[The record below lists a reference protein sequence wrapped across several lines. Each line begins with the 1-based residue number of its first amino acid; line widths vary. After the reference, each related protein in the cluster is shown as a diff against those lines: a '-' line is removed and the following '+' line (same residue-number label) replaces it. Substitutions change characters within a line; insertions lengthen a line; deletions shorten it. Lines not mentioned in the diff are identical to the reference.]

1 MAPLLHAPRRGL
13 SDHEG
18 GDFESPPHRLR
29 IEGGERAGGPGAGI
43 VDHHVGLTDPGI
55 GLGEQPLDRPG
66 IGGIGREGPGPGLGG
81 EVGELVGVAG
91 GEADPQPLGGEMPGE
106 RGADDE
112 GGAAGQAQGR
122 SSRGVGRSKTRQV
135 VLAVAQSRPAS
146 SARLASAT
154 AWRRPAWT
162 TRPVAVTQPET
173 SVTARR

>member
-1 MAPLLHAPRRGL
+1 MA
-13 SDHEG
+13 S
-18 GDFESPPHRLR
+18 
-29 IEGGERAGGPGAGI
+29 GPGARALALSITTSGSPI
-43 VDHHVGLTDPGI
+43 RASASANSRSTA
-55 GLGEQPLDRPG
+55 PG

-122 SSRGVGRSKTRQV
+122 SSRDVGRSKTRQV